1 MEPTVNSAD
10 GAAPPRALAALA
22 GKYMTFKLAEEAYG
36 LEILRVREIIR
47 FMEVTRVPRT
57 REFIRGVIN
66 LRGKVIPVVDLRL
79 KLGLESCATTEQSV
93 IIVLNVETAGRSLTM
108 GVLVDEVLEVLSITE
123 AQIEPPPPFGAGA
136 LDTSFLLGVGKAGDR
151 VLLLVD
157 IGRVLTGED
166 ASDLVLAAA

>member
-10 GAAPPRALAALA
+10 GAARPRALAALA

-57 REFIRGVIN
+57 REFIRGVMN

-93 IIVLNVETAGRSLTM
+93 IIVLNVEAAGRSLTM

-123 AQIEPPPPFGAGA
+123 SQIEPPPPFGAGA

-157 IGRVLTGED
+157 IGRVLSGED

>member
-1 MEPTVNSAD
+1 
-10 GAAPPRALAALA
+10 
-22 GKYMTFKLAEEAYG
+22 
-36 LEILRVREIIR
+36 
-47 FMEVTRVPRT
+47 
-57 REFIRGVIN
+57 
-66 LRGKVIPVVDLRL
+66 
-79 KLGLESCATTEQSV
+79 
-93 IIVLNVETAGRSLTM
+93 M

-166 ASDLVLAAA
+166 ASDLALAAA